1 MSLTIRKATP
11 ADAQHIVRLIKDL
24 ALYEKDPDAAVV
36 TEADILRDAFSE
48 HPVIHTLMADWNGST
63 VGFALYFYN
72 YSTWQGRKGL
82 YLEDLYV
89 DPPFRKLGIGK
100 ALLIALARIARDLG
114 CGRVVWQVLD
124 WNTPS
129 IDFYE
134 GIGAR
139 HMSDWLTY
147 RLEGSAITALADQE
161 TGNLPDTAS
170 LLP

>member
-1 MSLTIRKATP
+1 MSLTIRKAVP
-11 ADAQHIVRLIKDL
+11 ADAPHIVRLIKDL

-36 TEADILRDAFSE
+36 TESDILRDAFSD
-48 HPVIHTLMADWNGST
+48 HPVIHTIMADWNGVP

-100 ALLIALARIARDLG
+100 GLLIVLARIARKLG

-134 GIGAR
+134 SIGAR
-139 HMSDWLTY
+139 HMSEWLTY
-147 RLEGSAITALADQE
+147 RLEGDAITALASQNP
-161 TGNLPDTAS
+161 GILPDTAT